1 MKELEP
7 ELRKDYELYL
17 GSDLAERSVTP
28 LRYDYEPER
37 YRCGVHPAAHVH
49 FGLANEIRLCSK
61 RIMNPVSFTLFV
73 IRRTRGNI

>member
-37 YRCGVHPAAHVH
+37 YRCGVRPAAHVH
-49 FGLANEIRLCSK
+49 FDLLTRYVYVPSGL
-61 RIMNPVSFTLFV
+61 
-73 IRRTRGNI
+73 